1 MVRSVTRIEREIE
14 ALDRYVKNDKT
25 NTVERHE
32 ALLLQITLKWVLGI
46 EKQLCPTAMLDTLY
60 KVNI

>member
-1 MVRSVTRIEREIE
+1 MIRSMTRIEREIE
-14 ALDRYVKNDKT
+14 ALDKYVKNDKT
-25 NTVERHE
+25 SIVERHE
-32 ALLLQITLKWVLGI
+32 AMLLQITLKWVLGT